1 MSSQNNTHNPLL
13 QDDDIYE
20 DDDDEAQP
28 PGPGAYFNPQLSTT
42 FKVKPVPE
50 RL

>member
-1 MSSQNNTHNPLL
+1 MMG
-13 QDDDIYE
+13 DDYY
-20 DDDDEAQP
+20 DDEEEEDGRT
-28 PGPGAYFNPQLSTT
+28 PGPGSYFNPHTSTT